1 MQLRDNSQIVIY
13 HDHLKAT
20 GPKSNQP
27 IWLPFAGD
35 VMELSDRLRWNKAE
49 GGEKE
54 DEGWAQSI

>member
-1 MQLRDNSQIVIY
+1 MQLRDNSQIVVY

-49 GGEKE
+49 RGEKE